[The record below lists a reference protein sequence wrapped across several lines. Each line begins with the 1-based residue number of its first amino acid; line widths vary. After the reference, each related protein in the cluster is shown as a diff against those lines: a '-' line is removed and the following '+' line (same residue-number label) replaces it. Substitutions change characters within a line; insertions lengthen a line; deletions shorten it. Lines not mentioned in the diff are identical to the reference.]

1 MSWATCYNGSNNIH
15 FNIPPSMSDGRLF
28 SNYEAA
34 CKANN
39 ELKKNLGITNNYQ
52 YRQYLIHNGNQV
64 AQKNSQLA
72 CSECSQCIK
81 EAQQAPKT
89 QKYLYKVVLIVHVH
103 MDMKIAT

>member
-1 MSWATCYNGSNNIH
+1 MSWATCYSGSNNIH

-39 ELKKNLGITNNYQ
+39 QLKSNLGITNNYQ
-52 YRQYLIHNGNQV
+52 YRQYLINNGNQV

-72 CSECSQCIK
+72 CAESSQCIK
-81 EAQQAPKT
+81 EAQQAPKP
-89 QKYLYKVVLIVHVH
+89 QKK
-103 MDMKIAT
+103 